1 MYRSG
6 FIVLFSIQYA
16 DVFLELFCPLVTTH
30 THNKHLN
37 EAVELDLFPLLLD
50 LFMPRVFGDANTQY
64 HIHVTARHFP
74 TEVNQKQ
81 LCNFNRLE
89 INSEVFDR
97 MMMFTWI
104 FIINL
109 NSCCNQHRKPCT
121 DVCELSWIIIIIQHM
136 AECDLKQKKSMFWVM
151 HMESFVDMHV

>member
-50 LFMPRVFGDANTQY
+50 LFMPRVFEMLTHSIIY
-64 HIHVTARHFP
+64 TS
-74 TEVNQKQ
+74 Q
-81 LCNFNRLE
+81 LDISRLRL
-89 INSEVFDR
+89 I
-97 MMMFTWI
+97 
-104 FIINL
+104 
-109 NSCCNQHRKPCT
+109 
-121 DVCELSWIIIIIQHM
+121 
-136 AECDLKQKKSMFWVM
+136 KSSV
-151 HMESFVDMHV
+151 